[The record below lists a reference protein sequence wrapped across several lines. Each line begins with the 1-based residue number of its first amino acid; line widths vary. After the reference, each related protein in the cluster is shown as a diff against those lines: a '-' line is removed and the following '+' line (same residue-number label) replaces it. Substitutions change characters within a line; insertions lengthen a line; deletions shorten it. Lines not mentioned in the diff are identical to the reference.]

1 MEKEEDLS
9 KEEKSCRDMCG
20 AVNFSEKKASPGMS
34 IVMSRWIGLQ
44 GTSRIVREHGK
55 EVSARLPDRML
66 QQMKTFGDALPAA
79 REAEI
84 AARFDVCEMR
94 EIRDGGIWRALWEM
108 AEDQNAGLTVRLWSI
123 PVRQETIEVCEIFGL
138 NPYELLSGGAFLM
151 VTGQGE
157 ALAAELEEAGIHAA
171 VIGWITDS
179 NDRIVLHRTS
189 QGIKKRYLN
198 RPGADEIEKL

>member
-1 MEKEEDLS
+1 MDVSEK
-9 KEEKSCRDMCG
+9 EKSCRDRREI
-20 AVNFSEKKASPGMS
+20 VIPSEKRVSPGMS

-44 GTSRIVREHGK
+44 GTSRIVREHERK
-55 EVSARLPDRML
+55 VSARLPVRMI

-79 REAEI
+79 GEAEI
-84 AARFDVCEMR
+84 AARFDVCEKR
-94 EIRDGGIWRALWEM
+94 EIRTGGIWRALWEL
-108 AEDQNAGLTVRLWSI
+108 AEDQSVGLTVRQWSI

-171 VIGWITDS
+171 VIGWITGS